1 MLAEVLPA
9 GRQWYMADADPDS
22 IDLRVWDGEYV
33 VYLETQAATHLF
45 DAATGAVL
53 NALLEARQAVS
64 IDELASL
71 SFGTVDEA
79 TSAALSADER
89 AALES
94 ILLELQRIGIA
105 QAHPS

>member
-9 GRQWYMADADPDS
+9 GRQLYMADADPDS

-79 TSAALSADER
+79 TSAALFADER

>member
-1 MLAEVLPA
+1 
-9 GRQWYMADADPDS
+9 MADADPDS

-79 TSAALSADER
+79 TSAALFADER